1 MPCSILQV
9 VIEITIRRWA
19 WLGPWHPSSPAANR
33 DNWIARYLASA
44 RQTACL
50 SPASSIGPA
59 FFPIRPAVS
68 PVPMAISS
76 TFSSLRS
83 TKRPAAS
90 STIQNQAGGPA
101 QTAPPTTQAD
111 LDKDTLSIMAFT
123 ESSQAKKLDK
133 KNKLRFFRRLST
145 RFSSKQNSAAPPI
158 DPTLTAS
165 SDPTPNLSKSRSNDP
180 TVARASPG
188 SDLSLQIPFES
199 FPKTSP
205 SLSCDETGSLYRAEE
220 AGGLSVAAPGSLK
233 SPSRASRSFW
243 KRLSLSP
250 SLLLHADDE
259 QLAGGA
265 GAVPPATEMASSRLA
280 SPVEDLSVSSDGH
293 PSSIMSSEL
302 SSTPSSANE
311 TYDTSLA
318 SAYEAETEECG
329 LAGIGVRDRRS
340 ICLYSLPIRPSLS
353 CSPSRPISSL
363 AQNDRRMSFGHLNLV
378 PNQTTV
384 DTETLMRI
392 LRGPSSYPDETLPR
406 PDSRRD
412 SIYVPCV

>member
-1 MPCSILQV
+1 
-9 VIEITIRRWA
+9 
-19 WLGPWHPSSPAANR
+19 
-33 DNWIARYLASA
+33 
-44 RQTACL
+44 
-50 SPASSIGPA
+50 
-59 FFPIRPAVS
+59 
-68 PVPMAISS
+68 MAISS

-133 KNKLRFFRRLST
+133 KNKLRLA
-145 RFSSKQNSAAPPI
+145 Q
-158 DPTLTAS
+158 
-165 SDPTPNLSKSRSNDP
+165 
-180 TVARASPG
+180 VA
-188 SDLSLQIPFES
+188 
-199 FPKTSP
+199 
-205 SLSCDETGSLYRAEE
+205 
-220 AGGLSVAAPGSLK
+220 
-233 SPSRASRSFW
+233 SRASRSFW

-302 SSTPSSANE
+302 SSTLSSANE
-311 TYDTSLA
+311 TADTSLA

-340 ICLYSLPIRPSLS
+340 ICLYSLPIRPSLAPKPLLHPAMRYAPSSSSPLSSARLAPPSPADDHSLRPLSAQS

-392 LRGPSSYPDETLPR
+392 LRGPSSYPDEFSLSLSLSLCPPPIPLRLTVTLLFWLLVGLCPVPTVAETR
-406 PDSRRD
+406 SMFLASNAP
-412 SIYVPCV
+412 SISHPLNPIIIIILRSAMGSLPLIH

>member
-1 MPCSILQV
+1 
-9 VIEITIRRWA
+9 
-19 WLGPWHPSSPAANR
+19 
-33 DNWIARYLASA
+33 
-44 RQTACL
+44 
-50 SPASSIGPA
+50 
-59 FFPIRPAVS
+59 
-68 PVPMAISS
+68 MAISS

-340 ICLYSLPIRPSLS
+340 ICLYSLPIRPSLAPKPLLHPAMRYAPSSSSPLSSARLAPPSPADDHSLRPLSAQS